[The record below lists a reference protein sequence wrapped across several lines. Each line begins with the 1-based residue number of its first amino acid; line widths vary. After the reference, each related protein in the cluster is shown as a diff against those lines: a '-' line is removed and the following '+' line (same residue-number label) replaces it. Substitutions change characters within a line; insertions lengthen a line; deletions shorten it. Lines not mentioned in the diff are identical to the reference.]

1 MICQID
7 IRPTGKLKKRRNNM
21 QIVIDID
28 VRAYNKCLK
37 LVDDNDGG
45 ILGMHLINAVA
56 NGTLLP
62 KNHGRLID
70 ADEVLDKL
78 LEYLVKLETDIPCD
92 YLNGSNYCCETCH
105 YDKPVKECWIKWAE
119 EKERLDEESEG

>member
-1 MICQID
+1 
-7 IRPTGKLKKRRNNM
+7 M

-56 NGTLLP
+56 NGTPLP
-62 KNHGRLID
+62 KGHGRLID
-70 ADEVLDKL
+70 ADVLKTAFPCGESVRTECVRATIDYAPTIIEADKEV
-78 LEYLVKLETDIPCD
+78 I
-92 YLNGSNYCCETCH
+92 
-105 YDKPVKECWIKWAE
+105 
-119 EKERLDEESEG
+119 